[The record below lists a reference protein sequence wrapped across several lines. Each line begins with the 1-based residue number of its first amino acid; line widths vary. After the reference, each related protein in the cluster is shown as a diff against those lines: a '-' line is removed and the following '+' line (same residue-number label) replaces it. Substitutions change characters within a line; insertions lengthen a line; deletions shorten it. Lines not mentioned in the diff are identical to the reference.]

1 VVAAGQV
8 RSEVTGGLGRLTLDR
23 PKARNALSLGMVEEL
38 SHKLD
43 AWRDDESVRAVC
55 FEGDGDETFC
65 AGGDVRAVSI
75 DVRAEKRGKSD
86 GELSREFFRREYQLN
101 WTIAQYP
108 KPILSLIDG
117 IAMGGGLGIAVHGS
131 HRIVTEHAE
140 LAMPETGI
148 GFFPDVGA
156 TYFLPRCPGQLGMYL
171 ALTGGTIR
179 ASDALYTGLATHFV
193 ARETL
198 PELLEL
204 LSQSEWSG
212 PAADVVDDVLTRL
225 EVTAGD
231 PPLSR
236 HRRKLDKCFSAD
248 DVRSTFRALAKAE
261 DEWADATILV
271 LAKRSPTALAV
282 THRAIRAGAE
292 LELEDALRMEY
303 RLSQAMLSVHD
314 FHEGVRAA
322 LIDKDRKPVWKP
334 RSLPEVSKDEVAS
347 CFDAPADEMRWEPSG

>member
-1 VVAAGQV
+1 VVAAGNV
-8 RSEVTGGLGRLTLDR
+8 RVEVTGGLGRLTLDR
-23 PKARNALSLGMVEEL
+23 PKARNALSLDMIDALRRE
-38 SHKLD
+38 LD
-43 AWRDDESVRAVC
+43 AWRDDESVHVVC
-55 FEGDGDETFC
+55 IEGAGDKAFC
-65 AGGDVRAVSI
+65 AGGDVRAVSL
-75 DVRAEKRGKSD
+75 DVQAAKRGKSD

-101 WTIAQYP
+101 LAIARYP
-108 KPILSLIDG
+108 KPIVSLIDG
-117 IAMGGGLGIAVHGS
+117 IAMGGGLGISVHGS
-131 HRIVTEHAE
+131 HRIVTEYAE

-198 PELLEL
+198 PELLDL
-204 LSQSEWSG
+204 LIQSEWDE
-212 PAADVVDDVLTRL
+212 PAERVVNDVLTRL

-231 PPLSR
+231 PPLLR
-236 HRRKLDKCFSAD
+236 HRRLLDKCFSAD
-248 DVRSTFRALAKAE
+248 DVRTTFRALANAS

-271 LAKRSPTALAV
+271 LAKRSPTALSV
-282 THRAIRAGAE
+282 THRAIRAGAD

-314 FHEGVRAA
+314 FHEGVRAT
-322 LIDKDRKPVWKP
+322 LIEKDRKPVWKP
-334 RSLPEVSKDEVAS
+334 RLLPEVSKDEVAS
-347 CFDAPADEMRWEPSG
+347 CFETPPDEARWEPT